1 MPTKVRAL
9 GEVALR
15 VNDLDAMRQFYEGTL
30 GFEPLGVFANAVF
43 YRIAPGHGGHTQV
56 FVLFARGV
64 SVSARASTIDHI
76 AFAIDRT
83 DFEGEWS
90 RLEGLGLKVEVADH
104 AWVHWRSLYV
114 HDPEDN
120 EIELVCYDPTVS

>member
-1 MPTKVRAL
+1 VATTIRAL

-15 VNDLDAMRQFYEGTL
+15 VNDLAAMRRFYEGTL
-30 GFEPLGVFANAVF
+30 GLEPLGVFEHAIF

-64 SVSARASTIDHI
+64 PVSARATTVDHVAFTID
-76 AFAIDRT
+76 RQ
-83 DFEGEWS
+83 DFEGERA
-90 RLEGLGLKVEVADH
+90 RLEGLGLAVEVADH

-114 HDPEDN
+114 RDPEGN
-120 EIELVCYDPTVS
+120 EIELVCYDPAV